1 MGFSSASEKWE
12 LKKVVIIEIKDAVG
26 TTNDI
31 TQSEKSR
38 GFPDK
43 SAFRIMHWL

>member
-1 MGFSSASEKWE
+1 MGFFSASEEWE
-12 LKKVVIIEIKDAVG
+12 LKKVVIIAVKDAVG

-43 SAFRIMHWL
+43 SAFRIKHWL